1 MRMKQN
7 RTSYP
12 MFQMGT
18 ALLLVVL
25 TSLCLIV
32 FAALS
37 LSSALRDY
45 GYSEKIAEKTKAYYE
60 ADSKAN
66 LELKALV
73 ETGNTGI
80 HTFEVPINETRIL
93 SVKVA
98 LTEEDYHILEWK
110 EVSSTTW
117 EQDDTLPVLGSDQED

>member
-7 RTSYP
+7 RTNYP

-25 TSLCLIV
+25 TSLCLMI

-45 GYSEKIAEKTKAYYE
+45 GYSEKIAEKTKGYYE

-66 LELKALV
+66 LELKTLV
-73 ETGNTGI
+73 ETANTGI
-80 HTFEVPINETRIL
+80 HTFEVPINDTRSL
-93 SVKVA
+93 SVKVE
-98 LTEEDYHILEWK
+98 LTEEDYHILDWK